1 MPNVCAADGARWS
14 SSPSMRAE
22 RPARSARPTPPG
34 RPPRIRRPHD
44 GVGARAIADWLAGA
58 GVTEL
63 LVVHDH
69 DPYYGCLAV
78 VDGELVSA

>member
-1 MPNVCAADGARWS
+1 VELLALDSGGEARKERAADAARQA
-14 SSPSMRAE
+14 AE
-22 RPARSARPTPPG
+22 DPEAAR
-34 RPPRIRRPHD
+34 RRR
-44 GVGARAIADWLAGA
+44 GRAIADWLAGA